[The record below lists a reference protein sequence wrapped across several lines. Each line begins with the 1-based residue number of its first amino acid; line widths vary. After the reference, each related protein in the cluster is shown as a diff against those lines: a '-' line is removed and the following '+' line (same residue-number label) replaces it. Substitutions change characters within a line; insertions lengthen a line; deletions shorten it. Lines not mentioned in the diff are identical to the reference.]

1 MHRRVLIIP
10 DKFKGTLTAEQAANA
25 IATGWRACRPDDEVT
40 CLPMTDGGDGFGA
53 VMSSLMKATVQTVE
67 TVDAAHRPCI
77 GKWWWVAES
86 RIAIIESA
94 AVIGLAQL
102 PRGQFHPFQLDTF
115 GLGAVLL
122 AARELE
128 PKAWLIGIGGSA
140 TNDGGFGLARAL
152 GWTFEDANGSP
163 ILKWTH
169 LPKLARIRP
178 PEHSAPVSASEGGDG
193 SPLPGFSGVTVVADV
208 RNPLLGASGASRVY
222 GPQKGLRPRD
232 MKFAERCLRSLARGV
247 RGLYGMDLSRNPGMG
262 AAGGLGFGL
271 HAFLGARMEPGF
283 DLFARYAKLDEVF
296 RNADLVVTGEGSLDA
311 SSLMGKGVGQL
322 ATLAR
327 SLAIPCIG
335 LAGHVAADVKRDG
348 RFFSAIGLDSIT
360 DRESAMRQPA
370 HWLTSAAQL
379 AAQIPIPH
387 PSSRP

>member
-1 MHRRVLIIP
+1 
-10 DKFKGTLTAEQAANA
+10 
-25 IATGWRACRPDDEVT
+25 
-40 CLPMTDGGDGFGA
+40 
-53 VMSSLMKATVQTVE
+53 
-67 TVDAAHRPCI
+67 
-77 GKWWWVAES
+77 
-86 RIAIIESA
+86 
-94 AVIGLAQL
+94 
-102 PRGQFHPFQLDTF
+102 
-115 GLGAVLL
+115 
-122 AARELE
+122 
-128 PKAWLIGIGGSA
+128 
-140 TNDGGFGLARAL
+140 
-152 GWTFEDANGSP
+152 
-163 ILKWTH
+163 
-169 LPKLARIRP
+169 
-178 PEHSAPVSASEGGDG
+178 
-193 SPLPGFSGVTVVADV
+193 
-208 RNPLLGASGASRVY
+208 
-222 GPQKGLRPRD
+222 
-232 MKFAERCLRSLARGV
+232 MKFAEKCLRGLARGV
-247 RGLYGMDLSRNPGMG
+247 KELCGKDLSRNPGMG

-283 DLFARYAKLDEVF
+283 DLFARYAKLDEVL

-335 LAGHVAADVKRDG
+335 LAGHVAAEVERDG